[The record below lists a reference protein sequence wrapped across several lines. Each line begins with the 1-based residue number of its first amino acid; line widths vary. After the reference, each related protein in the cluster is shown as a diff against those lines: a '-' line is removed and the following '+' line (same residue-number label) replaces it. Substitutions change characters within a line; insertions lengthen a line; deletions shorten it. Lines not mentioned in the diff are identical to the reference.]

1 MKDFWSV
8 CGVVASRGGR
18 TIYSAVNTND
28 PNQIRANV
36 QNPASLDADN
46 TFSRFLF
53 RGRLDRQQR
62 SKYVCC
68 TMLMGL
74 IALLVSSVIMVV
86 NPYTIIFN
94 YKVTMSEGSE
104 SLGLW
109 AQPPVELFLKVY
121 LFNVTNRDEFLAGKE
136 KMKVQEVGPYVYRE
150 GMAHINVSMN
160 DNGTVSAIP
169 IHPLTWVP
177 ELSNGTEDDILVL
190 PNIALLSFAN
200 VMADANLLS
209 RMAVNLLIKQTS
221 TYPLVEQTAREFM
234 FGYESTLV
242 TLGNKFMPSWIAFD
256 KLGLIDR
263 MYDFTGDVSTTY
275 TGQGDVKKSGL
286 FASYN
291 RRPYLPQW
299 DLPCGNVDGASDGTK
314 FPTYIKPEDELLF
327 FRKSLCRAVPMERV
341 SDIYETQSLPVF
353 KYNFKK
359 GSLDNGYFNTNNSCF
374 CRRGFSC
381 LRRGLID
388 VTDCYYGF
396 PIALSYPHFM
406 DSDPWLNEEVLGSEP
421 DPEKHTTVF
430 VVNPQS
436 GLPLEIA
443 VRMQIN
449 MALNDLSSIAHSGK
463 FSNMV
468 LPLLWTE
475 IGFHEL
481 PASLISKF
489 YFYLKIGPALQTFF
503 IYFLLI
509 SGIASILLSIAA
521 SCYVNRDQDTSP
533 NFRWRQTNEMVASQ
547 AQHQENKKK
556 LYQNDV
562 PSSKEM
568 ETYYCSLLTTT
579 DEKDLQNDLLKRLED
594 TEDDTDGD

>member
-8 CGVVASRGGR
+8 CGIVASRGGK

-36 QNPASLDADN
+36 ENPASLDADN

-53 RGRLDRQQR
+53 RGRLDRRQR
-62 SKYVCC
+62 SKYVCS

-74 IALLVSSVIMVV
+74 IALLVSSVIIVV
-86 NPYTIIFN
+86 NPYDIIFS
-94 YKVTMSEGSE
+94 YKVKMSEGSE
-104 SLGLW
+104 SLDLW
-109 AQPPVELFLKVY
+109 ATPPVELFLKVY
-121 LFNVTNRDEFLAGKE
+121 LFNVTNREAFLAGKE
-136 KMKVQEVGPYVYRE
+136 KLRVQEVGPYVYRE
-150 GMAHINVSMN
+150 GMAHVNVSMN
-160 DNGTVSAIP
+160 DNGTVTATP
-169 IHPLTWVP
+169 IHPLTW
-177 ELSNGTEDDILVL
+177 
-190 PNIALLSFAN
+190 SFAN
-200 VMADANLLS
+200 VMAKASLLT
-209 RMAVNLLIKQTS
+209 RMGVNLLIKQTK

-234 FGYESTLV
+234 FGYESALV

-275 TGQGDVKKSGL
+275 TGEGDLKKAGL
-286 FASYN
+286 FATYN
-291 RRPYLPQW
+291 RRPFLPQW

-314 FPTYIKPEDELLF
+314 FPTKIKKDDQLLF

-341 SDIYETQSLPVF
+341 SEEYEVSSLPVY

-359 GSLDNGYFNTNNSCF
+359 GSLDNGYYNQNNSCF
-374 CRRGFSC
+374 CRRGYEC

-406 DSDPWLNEEVLGSEP
+406 ESDPWLNEEVLGTEP

-449 MALNDLSSIAHSGK
+449 IALNDLSSISNAGK

-475 IGFHEL
+475 IGFQTL
-481 PASLISKF
+481 PDSLIAKF
-489 YFYLKIGPALQTFF
+489 YFYLKIGPAIQTFF
-503 IYFLLI
+503 IYLLLI

-521 SCYVNRDQDTSP
+521 SCYVNKDQDISP
-533 NFRWRQTNEMVASQ
+533 NFRWRTTNEIVANQ
-547 AQHQENKKK
+547 AQQQENKKRQYK
-556 LYQNDV
+556 NDV
-562 PSSKEM
+562 PTSNNCKEM

-579 DEKDLQNDLLKRLED
+579 NEKDLENDLMKRLED
-594 TEDDTDGD
+594 TEDETDGGD